1 MFIPFL
7 LTWVKYLKKATQGK
21 NVYFGSVWG
30 HSHGVDSLR
39 REPWKADEQQ
49 HGEMKAHS
57 QLWFLFLLV
66 LYFRLDPEWTLN
78 GPLVGWV
85 FILQCTQSRK
95 CQAWSQASSLS
106 DARLCPVEI
115 NSNHHDWRY
124 ELLLTIMGMNLVPD
138 HREVLSVLVWFGF
151 TSLPVSWLLLY
162 GPSENIWWLKRGEQ
176 HLCEAMSHPHT

>member
-21 NVYFGSVWG
+21 NVYFGSAWG
-30 HSHGVDSLR
+30 HSHGVGNLR

-49 HGEMKAHS
+49 HGEMKAHI

-78 GPLVGWV
+78 GCPQVGWV
-85 FILQCTQSRK
+85 FILQWTQSRN

-124 ELLLTIMGMNLVPD
+124 ELLMTIMGMVRQQCNILG
-138 HREVLSVLVWFGF
+138 RIWCLITERFFLFWFG
-151 TSLPVSWLLLY
+151 LVLLLY
-162 GPSENIWWLKRGEQ
+162 VSPDYFCMNPQNTFGD
-176 HLCEAMSHPHT
+176 